1 MPLTRYHNIDGST
14 GTQFEIIAPGDVTTT
29 IKSIAVS
36 NVSADV
42 DADIKLKLENT
53 PSSGAPSAF
62 TLFNGSIPGGAVLLI
77 DDPGLL
83 SFGESKTGF
92 GLYINVGT
100 STIVSVLINV

>member
-29 IKSIAVS
+29 IKSIAVANAS
-36 NVSADV
+36 ATVSANV
-42 DADIKLKLENT
+42 KLKLENT

-62 TLFNGSIPGGAVLLI
+62 TLFNGTVPGGAVLLI

>member
-1 MPLTRYHNIDGST
+1 MPLTRYHNINGSD
-14 GTQFEIIAPGDVTTT
+14 GTQFEIIAPGDITTT

-36 NVSADV
+36 NSSATV
-42 DADIKLKLENT
+42 DAVVKLKLENT

-62 TLFNGSIPGGAVLLI
+62 TFFNGTILGGAILLI

-92 GLYINVGT
+92 GLYINVGA

>member
-29 IKSIAVS
+29 IKSIAIVNTNTS
-36 NVSADV
+36 I

-53 PSSGAPSAF
+53 PSSGTPSAF
-62 TLFNGSIPGGAVLLI
+62 SLFNGSIPAGAVLLI

-92 GLYINVGT
+92 GLYINVGAA
-100 STIVSVLINV
+100 SKVSVLINV